1 MSSQDT
7 VAAGWGGGEL
17 GGASNLITLWGS
29 NQALGAVT
37 GSGLLAVWLNQVITG
52 RPASIVSVVT
62 ETRGVLVGGRY
73 RLVELIGRGGVG
85 RLWRGRDETLHRD
98 VAVKEVLFPPGLD
111 DGQLKVLLRCVTHEA
126 LMSADLNHPGIV
138 TVHDVV
144 EHNGAPAIVTE
155 LVAGRSLAAIIRYQ
169 GRLPVDEVARISA
182 AVLDALAVAHT
193 AGVLHRD
200 LKPDNIL
207 ISGGRVVLTD
217 FGIAAVASATMAP
230 TRPGG
235 VVGTPFYRAP
245 EQLEGKPATS
255 ASDLWALGATLYH
268 AVEGERPFTALSVAT
283 LTHSPRPFRHAG
295 PLEDVLAGLLA
306 KDPHQ
311 RPTAEDVI
319 RTLAPLSAPMPA
331 RRGPDRRS
339 WTTTHAQT
347 VPATPASIPPISALP
362 TDGGPVAGSP
372 PAVTVPLSDSPKD
385 RPTILIGHTRAVFS
399 VAFSPDG
406 RTLATG
412 GGDWEVRLW
421 DVATGRTIA
430 TLTGHEGWVDSVAF
444 SPDGRTLATGSADHE
459 VWLWDVATGRTM
471 SILTG
476 YTEDVLSVAFSP
488 DGKTLATGSADHEV
502 WLWDTETGRNI
513 ASFAGHTRAVFSVA
527 FSPDGRT
534 LATGSGDDTVRL
546 WNVGTG
552 RTIATLTGH
561 TSTIESV
568 AFSSDGRTLA
578 TGSADHEVW
587 LWDVATGRTMSILT
601 GHTSSIESVAFSPD
615 GRTLATGSGDDT
627 VRLWYVRT
635 GRTIAILTGHTEDVF
650 SVAFSPDGKTLA
662 TGSRDSDVRLWS
674 TKMPRPS

>member
-1 MSSQDT
+1 M
-7 VAAGWGGGEL
+7 
-17 GGASNLITLWGS
+17 
-29 NQALGAVT
+29 
-37 GSGLLAVWLNQVITG
+37 
-52 RPASIVSVVT
+52 T

-73 RLVELIGRGGVG
+73 RLVELIGRGGMG

-111 DGQLKVLLRCVTHEA
+111 GGQLEVLLRRVRHEA
-126 LMSADLNHPGIV
+126 LASAGLSHPGIV

-155 LVAGRSLAAIIRYQ
+155 LVAGRSLAAMIRYQ

-193 AGVLHRD
+193 AGVVHRD

-217 FGIAAVASATMAP
+217 FGIAAVAATMAP

-235 VVGTPFYRAP
+235 VVGTPFYTAP

-255 ASDLWALGATLYH
+255 ASDLWAVGATFYH
-268 AVEGERPFTALSVAT
+268 AVEGEWPFTAQSGAT
-283 LTHSPRPFRHAG
+283 LTHSPPPFRHAG
-295 PLEDVLAGLLA
+295 PLETVLAGLLA

-311 RPTAEDVI
+311 RPTAEDAI
-319 RTLAPLSAPMPA
+319 RTLAPYSAPMPT
-331 RRGPDRRS
+331 RRGPDRHR
-339 WTTTHAQT
+339 WTTTHART
-347 VPATPASIPPISALP
+347 VPATPASVPRISALP
-362 TDGGPVAGSP
+362 TDGGSVAGSP
-372 PAVTVPLSDSPKD
+372 PAVTVPLSDFPKD
-385 RPTILIGHTRAVFS
+385 RPTALIGHTRAVFS

-421 DVATGRTIA
+421 DVATGHTPA
-430 TLTGHEGWVDSVAF
+430 TLTGHEGWVESVAF
-444 SPDGRTLATGSADHE
+444 SPDGRTLATGGADHE
-459 VWLWDVATGRTM
+459 VWLWDTETGRTI

-476 YTEDVLSVAFSP
+476 HTSSVESVAFSP
-488 DGKTLATGSADHEV
+488 DGKTLATGGADHEV

-513 ASFAGHTRAVFSVA
+513 ASFAGHTRTVLSVA

-546 WNVGTG
+546 WDVASG
-552 RTIATLTGH
+552 RTI
-561 TSTIESV
+561 S
-568 AFSSDGRTLA
+568 
-578 TGSADHEVW
+578 
-587 LWDVATGRTMSILT
+587 
-601 GHTSSIESVAFSPD
+601 
-615 GRTLATGSGDDT
+615 
-627 VRLWYVRT
+627 
-635 GRTIAILTGHTEDVF
+635 ILTGHTEDVF

-662 TGSRDSDVRLWS
+662 TGSADDTVRLWDVGTGRTISILTGHTRAVFSPDGRTLATGSGDGTVRLWDVASGRTISILTGHTEDVFSVAFSPDGETLATGSRDSDVRLWS
-674 TKMPRPS
+674 TVMPRPS

>member
-1 MSSQDT
+1 M
-7 VAAGWGGGEL
+7 
-17 GGASNLITLWGS
+17 
-29 NQALGAVT
+29 
-37 GSGLLAVWLNQVITG
+37 
-52 RPASIVSVVT
+52 T

-73 RLVELIGRGGVG
+73 RLVELIGRGGMG

-111 DGQLKVLLRCVTHEA
+111 GGQLEVLLRRVTHEA
-126 LMSADLNHPGIV
+126 LTSAGLNHPGIV

-155 LVAGRSLAAIIRYQ
+155 LVAGRSLAAMIRHQ
-169 GRLPVDEVARISA
+169 GRLPVGEVARISA
-182 AVLDALAVAHT
+182 AVLDALAVAHR
-193 AGVLHRD
+193 AGVVHRD

-217 FGIAAVASATMAP
+217 FGIAAVAAAIMAP

-235 VVGTPFYRAP
+235 VMGTPFYAAP

-255 ASDLWALGATLYH
+255 ASDLWAVGATFYH
-268 AVEGERPFTALSVAT
+268 AVEGERPSTAQSVAT

-311 RPTAEDVI
+311 RPTAEDAI
-319 RTLAPLSAPMPA
+319 RTLAPYSAPLPA
-331 RRGPDRRS
+331 RRGPDQNG

-347 VPATPASIPPISALP
+347 VPATPAVIPPISALP
-362 TDGGPVAGSP
+362 TDGGSVAGSP
-372 PAVTVPLSDSPKD
+372 SVVTVPLSDFPKD
-385 RPTILIGHTRAVFS
+385 RPTALIGHARAVFS

-430 TLTGHEGWVDSVAF
+430 TLAGHEGWVESVAF

-459 VWLWDVATGRTM
+459 VWLWDVGTGRTI
-471 SILTG
+471 SVLTG
-476 YTEDVLSVAFSP
+476 YTDDVLSVAFSP
-488 DGKTLATGSADHEV
+488 DGKTLATGGADHEV
-502 WLWDTETGRNI
+502 WLWDVGTGCNI
-513 ASFAGHTRAVFSVA
+513 ASFAGHTRRVLSVA

-534 LATGSGDDTVRL
+534 LATGSADDTVR
-546 WNVGTG
+546 
-552 RTIATLTGH
+552 
-561 TSTIESV
+561 
-568 AFSSDGRTLA
+568 
-578 TGSADHEVW
+578 
-587 LWDVATGRTMSILT
+587 LWDVATGRTIATLA
-601 GHTSSIESVAFSPD
+601 GHEGWVESVAFSPD
-615 GRTLATGSGDDT
+615 GRTLATGGADHEVWLWDTETGSSIGSFAGHTCAVFSVAFSPGGRTLATGSADDT
-627 VRLWYVRT
+627 VRLWDVAT
-635 GRTIAILTGHTEDVF
+635 GRSISILTGHTEDVF

-674 TKMPRPS
+674 TMMPRPS